1 MTGKNIISGALQPD
15 EEEDPSKSTKKKRKS
30 NLVVT
35 TTGLLDYIRNVL
47 PRTTLLS
54 LYSSTSSGT
63 NSKGQYVCRFI
74 LQQLPVLS
82 RQIVLRLHC
91 AGGSFPSQSVRNVW
105 CNLSSRVQ
113 INALLQELYALAII
127 EEDNWS
133 NPPGTVTL
141 TEPFG
146 VGLNETLRS
155 FDTSP
160 WTPLDHPQL
169 CTLEKQAGGEMDP
182 KVVSSSLF
190 VTKKVKDSETS
201 ILMTPEDLERYTQEQ
216 WDAVLHFLVGSV
228 GHGPEPP
235 PAIVHFLLQ
244 MGLMQSDPDFRK
256 SEDNDEEASLI
267 ITETGYDFMLQDN
280 ARQVWRFVEL
290 YLRSVE
296 EHAENGDDVLK
307 EALILLICLSI
318 SQVGCAYVASSSTL
332 SRHAR
337 VMIKELSLFGLIYVC
352 KVGKTTIFYPTQV
365 ATQLIG
371 SSSGSVSSSSATS
384 VWSLSSKALEAALC
398 DPSPTESSHL
408 AIIVQTNFQICA
420 YTTSELHVSMLG
432 LFCDVSTIRRLP
444 NVVFLQMTR
453 DSVKAAFALG
463 IQAQQILRFLEKHT
477 HPQLR
482 KPDCLEPIP
491 SNVVDQIWLWDCEQS
506 RVRYMKVY
514 IHEVLMGRDEYRA
527 VVQYAREIGA
537 LAYHSDSRQQL
548 LLEYAHVQMMQAYVR
563 QWRAQAVSQKP

>member
-1 MTGKNIISGALQPD
+1 MAGTNINSGATQP
-15 EEEDPSKSTKKKRKS
+15 EEEENSSKPPNKKRKT
-30 NLVVT
+30 NRVAA

-47 PRTTLLS
+47 PRATLLS
-54 LYSSTSSGT
+54 LYASNSSTGNS
-63 NSKGQYVCRFI
+63 SKGQYVCRFI

-91 AGGSFPSQSVRNVW
+91 AGGAFPSQSVRNVW
-105 CNLSSRVQ
+105 CNLASRAQ
-113 INALLQELYALAII
+113 INAFLQELYALAII
-127 EEDNWS
+127 EEDNWN
-133 NPPGTVTL
+133 NPPSTVTL
-141 TEPFG
+141 TEPFRT
-146 VGLNETLRS
+146 GLSETLSS

-160 WTPLDHPQL
+160 WTPLDPAQL
-169 CTLEKQAGGEMDP
+169 RTLEDQAVGDTDP
-182 KVVSSSLF
+182 KVVSSS
-190 VTKKVKDSETS
+190 VTKKVKESETAVLRS
-201 ILMTPEDLERYTQEQ
+201 PEDLERFTQEQ

-244 MGLMQSDPDFRK
+244 MGLMQSDPDFK
-256 SEDNDEEASLI
+256 NSAENDEEASLI

-280 ARQVWRFVEL
+280 AQQVWRFVEL

-296 EHAENGDDVLK
+296 EHAENGDDVLR

-352 KVGKTTIFYPTQV
+352 KVGKTTLFYPTQV

-371 SSSGSVSSSSATS
+371 KSSGSMSSSSAAS

-491 SNVVDQIWLWDCEQS
+491 SNVVDQIWLWDREQS
-506 RVRYMKVY
+506 RVRYTKVY
-514 IHEVLMGRDEYRA
+514 THEVLMGPDEYRA
-527 VVQYAREIGA
+527 VLMYAREIGA

-548 LLEYAHVQMMQAYVR
+548 LLDYAHVQTMQAYVR
-563 QWRAQAVSQKP
+563 RWRAQAVSQKS